1 MPTQCTECELTG
13 NLWLCL
19 VCGLAHCGRKQFGGV
34 DGNGHALKH
43 KQETEHA
50 VAVKLGTITAEGMAG
65 EPPNSP
71 GRGVNVKLISSDLY
85 CYACDDAKVDPELA
99 THLGNLGLDVGGQ
112 TKTEKTMTEL
122 VS

>member
-1 MPTQCTECELTG
+1 M
-13 NLWLCL
+13 
-19 VCGLAHCGRKQFGGV
+19 